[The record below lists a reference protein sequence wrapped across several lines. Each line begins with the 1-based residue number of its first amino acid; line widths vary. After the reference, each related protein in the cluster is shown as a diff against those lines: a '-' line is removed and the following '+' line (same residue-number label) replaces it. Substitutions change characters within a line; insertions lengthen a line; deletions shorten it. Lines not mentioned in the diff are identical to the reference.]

1 MSFDPN
7 SFAVVFSVIAAL
19 MATWAAFRPIKIGGQ
34 LDPLARSI
42 SESYERVRE
51 ALSAETSRGR
61 AEDEQRGRI
70 LREEVLKSLSIGL
83 NSIGQ
88 SSQALRE
95 EITKQVGVLG
105 ETVSSSVSNLGT
117 VQTERLE
124 GVVQQVNSL
133 GAANE
138 RRLME
143 MRAEG
148 QETGKSLRDEV
159 TSQLQALSA
168 VVAQSLSTGSEAQ
181 RERLEGI
188 ANEIGNLTRRN
199 TEQSETLRQI
209 VEAKL
214 ASLQEDN
221 AARLEQMR
229 LTVDEKLQHTL
240 EQRLTTSF
248 KLVSDQLENVFRS
261 VGEMQTLAAGVGD
274 LKRVL
279 TNVKNRG
286 TWAEV
291 SLGNLLE
298 QIMAPEQFERGVEVR
313 PSSGERVDFAIKLP
327 GTGSDT
333 PVWLPIDAK
342 FPTED
347 YERLVDASER
357 GDPVDTEIALKGIE
371 QRIRTEGASICEK
384 YICPPFTTDFA
395 ILYLPTEGL
404 YAEVIRRSGLVDD
417 LQRNCRI
424 VIAGPTVLLATLNSL
439 RMGFRTLAIQKRSSE
454 VWELLSAVKTEFSK
468 YGTVLDRVQK
478 KLTEAS
484 NQIDLVTRRKKAIDR
499 RLRGVEEATEQQAE
513 QLLELGTA
521 NDLLDDPEPD
531 ESEMAG

>member
-1 MSFDPN
+1 MWL
-7 SFAVVFSVIAAL
+7 ALVFSAIAAV
-19 MATWAAFRPIKIGGQ
+19 MATWAAFKPVRIGPQ
-34 LDPLARSI
+34 LDPLTREVSD
-42 SESYERVRE
+42 SRERFRE
-51 ALSAETSRGR
+51 ALSAESSRSR
-61 AEDEQRGRI
+61 AEDDQRGQI

-83 NSIGQ
+83 SSIGQ

-95 EITKQVGVLG
+95 EITRQVGVLG
-105 ETVSSSVSNLGT
+105 ETVSNSVSSLGT
-117 VQTERLE
+117 AQTEKLD
-124 GVVQQVNSL
+124 GVVQQVLSL
-133 GAANE
+133 GESNE
-138 RRLME
+138 RRLVE
-143 MRAEG
+143 MRTEG
-148 QETGKSLRDEV
+148 QDTSKSLRDEV
-159 TSQLQALSA
+159 TSQFRALGG
-168 VVAQSLSTGSEAQ
+168 VLAQSLSSGAETQ
-181 RERLEGI
+181 RDRLEAI
-188 ANEIGNLTRRN
+188 ANEIRNLTRRN
-199 TEQSETLRQI
+199 TEQSETLRQV
-209 VEAKL
+209 VETKLTSLREENAAKL
-214 ASLQEDN
+214 E
-221 AARLEQMR
+221 EMR
-229 LTVDEKLQHTL
+229 LTVDEKLQQTL
-240 EQRLTTSF
+240 EQRLSSSF
-248 KLVSDQLENVFRS
+248 KLVSDQLEQVFRS

-298 QIMAPEQFERGVEVR
+298 QVMAHEQFERGVEVK
-313 PSSGERVDFAIKLP
+313 PNSGERVDFAIKLP
-327 GTGSDT
+327 GTGTDA
-333 PVWLPIDAK
+333 PIWLPIDAK

-357 GDPVDTEIALKGIE
+357 GEPVEVENALKGIE

-484 NQIDLVTRRKKAIDR
+484 NQIDLVARRKKAIDR
-499 RLRGVEEATEQQAE
+499 RLRSVEEADDHQAE
-513 QLLELGTA
+513 VLLQLGA
-521 NDLLDDPEPD
+521 VNDLID
-531 ESEMAG
+531 ESEPGEEELA